1 MIPHAQPPTGSRV
14 ARTKEPLARRA
25 LGELINEQEAPAP
38 ATVAQRANMSTIT
51 LNAGSVV
58 MQSLSPGTEHL
69 PVVGGGETPHIT
81 DCEAIG

>member
-1 MIPHAQPPTGSRV
+1 VLHELAHAMTSHADGRPDGHGLIFMGVYVRLI
-14 ARTKEPLARRA
+14 ARYL
-25 LGELINEQEAPAP
+25 
-38 ATVAQRANMSTIT
+38 STIT